1 MIITDIKNKIN
12 RLEQYLGLKEQY
24 KMKIYFSFAVILFF
38 VGDLITTYIGL
49 HKGGIESNSFLKH
62 FGLFGIVLIKIIYL
76 IMTIVI
82 INFLNK
88 KKLHTESGII
98 LGSQMAIG
106 IFTILNNMGFYHI

>member
-1 MIITDIKNKIN
+1 
-12 RLEQYLGLKEQY
+12 
-24 KMKIYFSFAVILFF
+24 MKIYFSFAVILFYA
-38 VGDLITTYIGL
+38 GDLITTYIGL
-49 HKGGIESNSFLKH
+49 QRGGIESNSFLKL
-62 FGLFGIVLIKIIYL
+62 FGFFGIVVLKIICL
-76 IMTIVI
+76 IVTIVI